1 MRQMKIL
8 FATSEAAP
16 FAKTG
21 GLGDVAG
28 ALPAALAGS
37 SYGVRVIM
45 PLYGSI
51 PDQWRAQMKFIKY
64 IYVPLA
70 WRNLYCGLFE
80 LKKDGVTFYFVDN
93 EYYFKRAEI
102 YGHYDD
108 GERYAFFSRAV
119 AALLTEFDGWAPDVV
134 HCNDWQTALIP
145 TYMRRL
151 YDGVP
156 AVDAIRTVFTIHN
169 IAYQGR
175 FGRETLENVFGL
187 PHTVF
192 DGGTLEYMGGLN
204 LMKGAIELSDRV
216 TTVSP
221 SYAEELQ
228 YAYYAHGLE
237 GVLAANR
244 DKLTG
249 ILNGIDTALFDPATD
264 GNLTQTFTADSLK
277 GKAVCKAELQKL
289 LGLTRNPDVPLVV
302 SVGRLVSH
310 KGMDL
315 VAEALDELMDMDIQF
330 ALLGR
335 GDWHFEQFFS
345 TARHNYEGRLSAS
358 ILYNASL
365 SGSLYAGGDMFLM
378 PSQSE
383 PCGLSQM
390 IAMRYGTVPVVRET
404 GGLKDTVEPYNSE
417 TDEGLGFTFAN
428 YDKYDLLYAV
438 RRAVD
443 LYHNHKNRW
452 AALMKRGMS
461 SDFSWTESA
470 RMYKKL
476 YKEICK

>member
-1 MRQMKIL
+1 MKIL

-16 FAKTG
+16 FAKAG

-28 ALPAALAGS
+28 ALPAAMAGS
-37 SYGVRVIM
+37 SYGVRVIL

-80 LKKDGVTFYFVDN
+80 LKKDGVTYYFVDN
-93 EYYFKRAEI
+93 EFYFKRADI

-119 AALLTEFDGWAPDVV
+119 AALLTEFDGWVPDVV
-134 HCNDWQTALIP
+134 HCNDWQTALVPI
-145 TYMRRL
+145 YMRRL

-156 AVDAIRTVFTIHN
+156 AIDAIRTVFTIHN
-169 IAYQGR
+169 IEYQGR
-175 FGRETLENVFGL
+175 FGRETLENIFGL
-187 PHTVF
+187 PHTLF
-192 DGGTLEYMGGLN
+192 DGGTLEFMGGLN
-204 LMKGAIELSDRV
+204 LMKGAIEQSDRV

-221 SYAEELQ
+221 AYAEELQ

-237 GVLAANR
+237 GVLAANH
-244 DKLTG
+244 DKLSG
-249 ILNGIDTALFDPATD
+249 ILNGIDTVLFDPATD
-264 GNLTQTFTADSLK
+264 ENLAKAFSAEK
-277 GKAVCKAELQKL
+277 PAGKAVCKAEVQKL
-289 LGLTRNPDVPLVV
+289 LGLAQRDDVPLIV

-310 KGMDL
+310 KGLDL
-315 VAEALDELMDMDIQF
+315 VTAALEELMDMDVQF
-330 ALLGR
+330 AILGR

-345 TARHNYEGRLSAS
+345 AARHNYEGRLSAS
-358 ILYNASL
+358 ILFNPSL
-365 SGSLYAGGDMFLM
+365 SGALYAGGDMFLM

-404 GGLKDTVEPYNSE
+404 GGLKDTVEPYNPE
-417 TDEGLGFTFAN
+417 TGEGLGFTFAN
-428 YDKYDLLYAV
+428 YDKYDLLHAV
-438 RRAVD
+438 QRAVE
-443 LYHNHKNRW
+443 LYYNDKKRW
-452 AALMKRGMS
+452 KELMKRGMTR
-461 SDFSWTESA
+461 DFSWTDSA
-470 RMYKKL
+470 KAYKKL
-476 YKEICK
+476 YRDTCK